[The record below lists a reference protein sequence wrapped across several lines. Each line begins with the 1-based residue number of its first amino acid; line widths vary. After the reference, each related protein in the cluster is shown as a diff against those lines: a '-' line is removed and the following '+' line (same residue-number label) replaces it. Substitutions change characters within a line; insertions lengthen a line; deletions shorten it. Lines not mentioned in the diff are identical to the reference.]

1 MFVKKVFAALVAAGL
16 SHAPAFAQDATT
28 ECAVAGPEAYF
39 CFGDTF
45 NRLELEL
52 GEGVSFWMHEDGFL
66 SKVLVEETGNKTVT
80 PAQIETR
87 ILQMVS
93 EQAKHFGRALA
104 FSDLNATSVH
114 GVPFGTFSYRLQGG
128 AQNSAVL
135 HSYVAVKGRVLQV
148 VSQIALA
155 NADVA
160 PEALERAHAAALR
173 AVKIKDLTSDA

>member
-1 MFVKKVFAALVAAGL
+1 MVSNRFSAIFIAAAVCSTPALAAD
-16 SHAPAFAQDATT
+16 PATD
-28 ECAVAGPEAYF
+28 CAVAGPEAYF

-45 NRLELEL
+45 EQLELEL
-52 GEGVSFWMHEDGFL
+52 GEGVSFWMHEGGYL
-66 SKVLVEETGNKTVT
+66 SKVLVEETGDKTVT

-87 ILQMVS
+87 ILKMVS
-93 EQAKHFGRALA
+93 EQAKQFDRVLA

-128 AQNSAVL
+128 EQNSAVL

-148 VSQIALA
+148 VSQIAL
-155 NADVA
+155 NSADTA
-160 PEALERAHAAALR
+160 PDALERAHAAALR